1 MKSFEQ
7 WDTDEL
13 ELTFGLK
20 QKDTK
25 PALNSWLASEHPITD
40 EERRFLTML
49 RDSARKNVDAWNED
63 ELKMKFIAP
72 LLLLINFDQERYR
85 AFSGRK
91 FKAVVQGVEIGG
103 EVDFV
108 VATGRKTPRE
118 PFFFVHEYKRE
129 RGRERDPLGQL
140 LAGMLAAQELNATPH
155 LLYGCYVLG
164 RNWFFV
170 VLEGREYAVSDA
182 FVSTQDDIFQI
193 FSIVKEAKQL
203 IEEILSKIP

>member
-7 WDTDEL
+7 WDTDQL

-20 QKDTK
+20 QRDSM
-25 PALNSWLASEHPITD
+25 PALESWLASVHPITD
-40 EERRFLTML
+40 EEGRFLTML
-49 RDSARKNVDAWNED
+49 RDAAHKNVDAWNED

-72 LLLLINFDQERYR
+72 LLLLCNFDQEGYR

-155 LLYGCYVLG
+155 VLYGCYVLG

-170 VLEGREYAVSDA
+170 ILEEKEYAVSDA
-182 FVSTQDDIFQI
+182 FVSSQDDIFQI
-193 FSIVKEAKQL
+193 LSIIKEAKEL
-203 IEEILSKIP
+203 IEEILSNTP

>member
-193 FSIVKEAKQL
+193 LSIVKEAKQL

>member
-13 ELTFGLK
+13 ELTFGLR
-20 QKDTK
+20 QLDTM
-25 PALNSWLASEHPITD
+25 PALEVWLQANNAITE
-40 EERRFLTML
+40 EERNFVAML
-49 RDSARKNVDAWNED
+49 RESARKNVDAWNED

-72 LLLLINFDQERYR
+72 LLLLIHFDQERYR

-140 LAGMLAAQELNATPH
+140 LAGMLAAQELNTMPH
-155 LLYGCYVLG
+155 RLYGCYVLG

-170 VLEGREYAVSDA
+170 VLEGKEYAVSDA

-193 FSIVKEAKQL
+193 LSIIKQAKQL
-203 IEEILSKIP
+203 IEEILQMTP

>member
-1 MKSFEQ
+1 MKTFEQ
-7 WDTDEL
+7 WDTDQL

-20 QKDTK
+20 QRDSL
-25 PALNSWLASEHPITD
+25 PALESWLASEHPITE
-40 EERRFLTML
+40 EERRLLTML
-49 RDSARKNVDAWNED
+49 RGSAHKNVDAWNED

-72 LLLLINFDQERYR
+72 LLMLINFDQERYR

-103 EVDFV
+103 EVYFV
-108 VATGRKTPRE
+108 VAMGRKTPRE

-170 VLEGREYAVSDA
+170 VLEGKEYAVSDA
-182 FVSTQDDIFQI
+182 FVSSQDDIFQI
-193 FSIVKEAKQL
+193 LSIVKQAKEL

>member
-7 WDTDEL
+7 WDTDQL

-20 QKDTK
+20 QRDSL
-25 PALNSWLASEHPITD
+25 PALESWLASDHPVTG

-49 RDSARKNVDAWNED
+49 RDAAHKNVDAWNED

-72 LLLLINFDQERYR
+72 LLLLCNFDQERYR

-182 FVSTQDDIFQI
+182 FVSSQDDIFQI
-193 FSIVKEAKQL
+193 LSIVKQAKEL
-203 IEEILSKIP
+203 IEEILSNIP